1 MGIWKWSTTYQKLKT
16 RDTDLQTR
24 QVAEAGRAVRRLYM
38 KAKTSRLEALKGSE
52 KMLKIQERDNHC
64 KLVASLTTVSP
75 AGMWNI
81 ERVSG
86 LVAI

>member
-1 MGIWKWSTTYQKLKT
+1 
-16 RDTDLQTR
+16 
-24 QVAEAGRAVRRLYM
+24 M
-38 KAKTSRLEALKGSE
+38 KAKTSKLEALKDSE
-52 KMLKIQERDNHC
+52 KMLKIQERDNRC

>member
-1 MGIWKWSTTYQKLKT
+1 
-16 RDTDLQTR
+16 
-24 QVAEAGRAVRRLYM
+24 M
-38 KAKTSRLEALKGSE
+38 KAKMSRLEALKDSE
-52 KMLKIQERDNHC
+52 KMLLKIQEQDNRC
-64 KLVASLTTVSP
+64 KMVASLATVSP